1 MENKTYQIEISG
13 KKLSIEINNFTEQA
27 NAGVLVRYGDTVV
40 LTTCVMSKNERTDID
55 FFPLMVDYE
64 ERFYAA
70 GKILGARYIR
80 RESRPT
86 DEAIL
91 TARLI
96 DRTIR
101 PRFPENFK
109 REIQVVNTCL
119 SWDAEN
125 DPDILGLLGSSA
137 SLCISD
143 IPWNGPIAGLRI
155 GKIDNKFILNP
166 TYEQREKSE
175 MDLCL
180 CATEENN
187 NILINMIEAEANEG
201 QEQDVLEAIA
211 FAKPHFKEILDLQ
224 KKIVAEIGKEKFKIE
239 PPEKEQELENK
250 LTKFWGDRLEKAVFQ
265 GDKTDRAN
273 DMDILKEEMVAFVEQ
288 EYPEQGKVKYAKKFL
303 DDEIKKIIFNRVK
316 EKEER
321 VDGRKLDEIREI
333 KVDAGLLPR
342 THGSGIFSRGQ
353 TRALSILTLGAPGD
367 QRLLDGMEI
376 RGKKRFMHHYN
387 FPPYSVGDV
396 RPMRGPG
403 RRDIGHGMLGE
414 KALAPLIPEFDKF
427 PYTIR
432 IVSEVLSSNGSSSM
446 ASVCAA
452 SVALMDA
459 GVPIKAPVAGI
470 AMGLINGEHKDYKI
484 LTDIQGPEDHYGE
497 MDFKVAGTEKG
508 ITAIQ
513 MDVKISGITEEII
526 EKTLEKAKQSR
537 QDILEEMKLVLSQPR
552 EKLSQWAPRIFTLH
566 INPDKIR
573 DVIGPGGKIINE
585 IIEKCEVTIDIED
598 DGSVFITAE
607 KESAAEKA
615 VEWINNITREVK
627 AGEVFQG
634 KVKRIMNFGAFVEIL
649 PGQEGLVHI
658 SRLSDRRI
666 DKVEDV
672 VNVGDMIPVKVIEI
686 DDQGRINL
694 AMDKK

>member
-1 MENKTYQIEISG
+1 
-13 KKLSIEINNFTEQA
+13 
-27 NAGVLVRYGDTVV
+27 V
-40 LTTCVMSKNERTDID
+40 
-55 FFPLMVDYE
+55 
-64 ERFYAA
+64 
-70 GKILGARYIR
+70 
-80 RESRPT
+80 
-86 DEAIL
+86 
-91 TARLI
+91 
-96 DRTIR
+96 
-101 PRFPENFK
+101 
-109 REIQVVNTCL
+109 
-119 SWDAEN
+119 
-125 DPDILGLLGSSA
+125 
-137 SLCISD
+137 
-143 IPWNGPIAGLRI
+143 
-155 GKIDNKFILNP
+155 
-166 TYEQREKSE
+166 
-175 MDLCL
+175 
-180 CATEENN
+180 
-187 NILINMIEAEANEG
+187 
-201 QEQDVLEAIA
+201 
-211 FAKPHFKEILDLQ
+211 
-224 KKIVAEIGKEKFKIE
+224 
-239 PPEKEQELENK
+239 
-250 LTKFWGDRLEKAVFQ
+250 
-265 GDKTDRAN
+265 
-273 DMDILKEEMVAFVEQ
+273 FVEQ

-333 KVDAGLLPR
+333 KIDAGLLPR
-342 THGSGIFSRGQ
+342 THGSGVFSRGQ

-387 FPPYSVGDV
+387 FPPYSVGEV

-414 KALAPLIPEFDKF
+414 KALSPLIPNFDEF

-470 AMGLINGEHKDYKI
+470 AMGLIK
-484 LTDIQGPEDHYGE
+484 
-497 MDFKVAGTEKG
+497 
-508 ITAIQ
+508 
-513 MDVKISGITEEII
+513 
-526 EKTLEKAKQSR
+526 
-537 QDILEEMKLVLSQPR
+537 EMKLVLPGPR

-585 IIEKCEVTIDIED
+585 IIEQCEVTIDIED

-615 VEWINNITREVK
+615 VEWINNITR
-627 AGEVFQG
+627 
-634 KVKRIMNFGAFVEIL
+634 
-649 PGQEGLVHI
+649 QEGLVHI

-672 VNVGDMIPVKVIEI
+672 VNVGDIIPVKVIEI